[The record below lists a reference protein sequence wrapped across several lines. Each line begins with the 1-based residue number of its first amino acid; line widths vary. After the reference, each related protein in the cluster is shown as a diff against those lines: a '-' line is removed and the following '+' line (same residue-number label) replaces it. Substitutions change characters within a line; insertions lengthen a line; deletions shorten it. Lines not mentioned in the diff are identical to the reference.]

1 MKALAISG
9 SPRAGGNTDSFLH
22 KMLGDL
28 ESKGVDTEFVAL
40 RDLRIQPCKGCYGC
54 LEKKRCVQ
62 DDDFEGLY
70 ARMLS
75 TDAILVGSP
84 VYVSRPSALLSALL
98 ERVTFTGRA
107 TGRLLSGKVGA
118 PFTVARR
125 AGVSFAFAE
134 LLLWYY
140 INDMVIPGSMYW
152 NVGIA
157 GAKGAKD
164 AERDLEGMEIA
175 KYTAANVF
183 KLMKALQGAGMSEA
197 IARDKL
203 FFTKSEEEDKV

>member
-9 SPRAGGNTDSFLH
+9 SPRAGGNTDFFLG
-22 KMLGDL
+22 KMLGEL
-28 ESKGVDTEFVAL
+28 ASKGVATEFVAL
-40 RDLRIQPCKGCYGC
+40 RDLKIQPCRGCYGC

-62 DDDFEGLY
+62 DDDFEELY
-70 ARMLS
+70 ARMLE
-75 TDAILVGSP
+75 TDALLVGSP
-84 VYVSRPSALLSALL
+84 VYVSRPTALLSPLL

-118 PFTVARR
+118 PFAVARR
-125 AGVSFAFAE
+125 AGVTFAFAE

-140 INDMVIPGSMYW
+140 INDMVVPGSIYW

-164 AERDLEGMEIA
+164 GANDLEGLEIV
-175 KYTAANVF
+175 KYTASNVF
-183 KLMKALQGAGMSEA
+183 KLMQALQGAGLSDA
-197 IARDKL
+197 IDRDKL
-203 FFTKSEEEDKV
+203 FFSSSSEED

>member
-9 SPRAGGNTDSFLH
+9 SPRAGGNTDYFLH
-22 KMLGDL
+22 RMLGELDTR
-28 ESKGVDTEFVAL
+28 GVATEFAAI
-40 RDLRIQPCKGCYGC
+40 RDLKIQPCKGCYGC

-62 DDDFEGLY
+62 DDDFEELY
-70 ARMLS
+70 AKMLG
-75 TDAILVGSP
+75 TDAILVGTP
-84 VYVSRPSALLSALL
+84 VYVSRPSALLSPLL

-118 PFTVARR
+118 PFSVARR
-125 AGVSFAFAE
+125 AGVTFAFAE

-140 INDMVIPGSMYW
+140 INDMVVPGSIYW

-164 AERDLEGMEIA
+164 AAADLEGLEIA
-175 KYTAANVF
+175 KYTSANVF
-183 KLMKALQGAGMSEA
+183 KLMKALQGAGMAEG
-197 IARDKL
+197 IDRDTL
-203 FFTKSEEEDKV
+203 FFSAPAEED

>member
-1 MKALAISG
+1 MKALAVSG
-9 SPRAGGNTDSFLH
+9 SPRAGGNTDFFL
-22 KMLGDL
+22 KQMLGELD
-28 ESKGVDTEFVAL
+28 SHGVSAEFVAV

-70 ARMLS
+70 ARMLD
-75 TDAILVGSP
+75 TDAVIVGTP

-107 TGRLLSGKVGA
+107 TGRLLSGKVGV
-118 PFTVARR
+118 PFSVARR

-140 INDMVIPGSMYW
+140 INDMVVPGSMYW

-157 GAKGAKD
+157 GA
-164 AERDLEGMEIA
+164 
-175 KYTAANVF
+175 
-183 KLMKALQGAGMSEA
+183 
-197 IARDKL
+197 
-203 FFTKSEEEDKV
+203 

>member
-9 SPRAGGNTDSFLH
+9 SPRAGGNTDFFLD
-22 KMLGDL
+22 KMLGEL
-28 ESKGVDTEFVAL
+28 ASKGVSTEFVAI

-62 DDDFEGLY
+62 DDDFEELY
-70 ARMLS
+70 TRMLGA
-75 TDAILVGSP
+75 DAILVGSP
-84 VYVSRPSALLSALL
+84 VYVSRPSALLSPLL

-118 PFTVARR
+118 PFSVARR
-125 AGVSFAFAE
+125 AGVTFAFAE

-140 INDMVIPGSMYW
+140 INDMVVPGSMYW

-157 GAKGAKD
+157 GARGAKD
-164 AERDLEGMEIA
+164 ADHDLEGLEIV
-175 KYTAANVF
+175 KYTSANVY

-197 IARDKL
+197 IDRDKL
-203 FFTKSEEEDKV
+203 FFSAPAEED